1 MASRVNL
8 RRVRALRSRIRRP
21 STPRPDSAPHPN
33 DFRID
38 SMHRFLRALTG
49 AAVFAS
55 GFAAHGQPLLP
66 AAEPLYPV
74 AVESAVVYGQG
85 QVSNPV
91 PGAKNLLL
99 DLYRP
104 VGAESTGQRSPAV
117 VIIHGGGF
125 TGGSRTQGDLVT
137 IARAMAARGFV
148 AVSIDYRLVPD
159 GPVPSARV
167 ASLRGPATVGTSGAD
182 LAQRTA
188 AVAAIDDA
196 LGAVDWL
203 RANATRLNVDASRIG
218 LLGGSAG
225 AVTAVH
231 LGYVL
236 DDYGVA
242 AMPFSF
248 VVDLWGASII
258 PANDPAAAANHLE
271 AGEPPLFVVH
281 GTNDPT
287 VPFAASELLVARAQ
301 GQRLAHEFHPITGGG
316 HGFGAVGFFSAPI
329 SPGVTLFDRMLEWT
343 VRTVR
348 GQRTVTINYGMAGS
362 WFNPAT
368 SGQGYLFEVEP
379 VTQTLVVGW
388 FAYDTTAGAG
398 GALPGAE
405 QRWFTAQGR
414 YVGNRADLTVFQS
427 RFGQLNRPNPVT
439 TAPVGS
445 MTVEFIDCG
454 RATLTFN
461 LGAFG
466 VSGSVPIVR
475 VLPDVLCQPMADG
488 ELRLPA
494 AR

>member
-1 MASRVNL
+1 
-8 RRVRALRSRIRRP
+8 
-21 STPRPDSAPHPN
+21 
-33 DFRID
+33 
-38 SMHRFLRALTG
+38 MHRFLRALTG

-242 AMPFSF
+242 AMPFSC
-248 VVDLWGASII
+248 LS
-258 PANDPAAAANHLE
+258 
-271 AGEPPLFVVH
+271 
-281 GTNDPT
+281 
-287 VPFAASELLVARAQ
+287 
-301 GQRLAHEFHPITGGG
+301 
-316 HGFGAVGFFSAPI
+316 
-329 SPGVTLFDRMLEWT
+329 
-343 VRTVR
+343 
-348 GQRTVTINYGMAGS
+348 
-362 WFNPAT
+362 
-368 SGQGYLFEVEP
+368 
-379 VTQTLVVGW
+379 
-388 FAYDTTAGAG
+388 
-398 GALPGAE
+398 
-405 QRWFTAQGR
+405 
-414 YVGNRADLTVFQS
+414 
-427 RFGQLNRPNPVT
+427 
-439 TAPVGS
+439 
-445 MTVEFIDCG
+445 
-454 RATLTFN
+454 
-461 LGAFG
+461 
-466 VSGSVPIVR
+466 
-475 VLPDVLCQPMADG
+475 
-488 ELRLPA
+488 
-494 AR
+494 